1 LVATGL
7 LTCARFCGTA
17 PEAPEESSGGFPNRR
32 TKLPG
37 NLALI
42 LQDLSLTAFTFP
54 ELQCTKNAPGNFR
67 ICGKLLKVNAGEV
80 AERLNAAVC

>member
-1 LVATGL
+1 MIPQDFPSCHNSSVPALAWLLLVRDGA
-7 LTCARFCGTA
+7 
-17 PEAPEESSGGFPNRR
+17 GFPNRR

-54 ELQCTKNAPGNFR
+54 EL
-67 ICGKLLKVNAGEV
+67 
-80 AERLNAAVC
+80 